1 MLQVYQGG
9 FAARATSS
17 DLAAAQALAEL
28 RHEDDIMDTDS
39 MESGEEEAE
48 EGEHRGGSSGAGY
61 DRGFRVTAPPLPLW
75 LPGTP
80 SLIPSLICSV
90 LPAVTNPPTQAV
102 THPSAHLIVQSC
114 VCSVIHLHLFSHAS
128 THSSTLISI
137 KHFHS
142 IICVFSAQLYTQSRS
157 DSRSVPTAVPCA
169 FRLAMLLYVCIHHRP
184 AMLLY
189 QGLQLQIVAQLKL
202 KW

>member
-39 MESGEEEAE
+39 MESGEEEGEEAE
-48 EGEHRGGSSGAGY
+48 YRGGSSGAGY

-80 SLIPSLICSV
+80 SLIPYLFLTHSFSPNCSD
-90 LPAVTNPPTQAV
+90 PFTIQAV
-102 THPSAHLIVQSC
+102 THPCAYLRLYNHALVHTSICTCA
-114 VCSVIHLHLFSHAS
+114 CSVTHPFIHPPLHPLN
-128 THSSTLISI
+128 ISI
-137 KHFHS
+137 SFNHLCFLPVRLVS
-142 IICVFSAQLYTQSRS
+142 PDQILGWDRQLPQ
-157 DSRSVPTAVPCA
+157 CA
-169 FRLAMLLYVCIHHRP
+169 FRLARLLYVCIHHRS

-189 QGLQLQIVAQLKL
+189 QGLQLQHM
-202 KW
+202 

>member
-48 EGEHRGGSSGAGY
+48 EEERTSGSSGAGY

-80 SLIPSLICSV
+80 SLIPYS
-90 LPAVTNPPTQAV
+90 
-102 THPSAHLIVQSC
+102 
-114 VCSVIHLHLFSHAS
+114 F
-128 THSSTLISI
+128 
-137 KHFHS
+137 F
-142 IICVFSAQLYTQSRS
+142 
-157 DSRSVPTAVPCA
+157 
-169 FRLAMLLYVCIHHRP
+169 
-184 AMLLY
+184 
-189 QGLQLQIVAQLKL
+189 
-202 KW
+202 